1 MPGIINSS
9 RGAQDQELITPEKVQ
24 EGINVPPQL
33 QDAYQRVVLAGMKVL
48 FSKDT
53 NSMVQEE
60 LAKPGPMGQK
70 LGQGI
75 AGLMLL
81 LFQQSNKTMPPQ
93 LLIPAG
99 SYLLAQA
106 ADYAKKTGQPV
117 TNMDVAQG
125 MEVMVDTLFSKFGVD
140 PEKVMNAAGGAQ
152 QQQPAAPAAAQP
164 AAPEQQGA

>member
-1 MPGIINSS
+1 MPGLVNSS
-9 RGAQDQELITPEKVQ
+9 RGAQEQDLITPEKVQ

-33 QDAYQRVVLAGMKVL
+33 QEPYQRVVLAGMKVL

-53 NSMVQEE
+53 HSMVQEE

-106 ADYAKKTGQPV
+106 ADYVKKTGQPV

-125 MEVMVDTLFSKFGVD
+125 MEIMVDTLFSKFGVD

-152 QQQPAAPAAAQP
+152 QQPAAPAAAQP